1 MTKFRTAKE
10 ELSTIELH
18 NAGMP
23 IRILMMPNIP
33 GKNMIEKK
41 EYCEKNYEWIRKML
55 IFEPRG
61 GSNYYGI
68 LVTSPS
74 VDFADFGVLYMDAA
88 GWHDMCGHAS
98 IGFASYALEHKLIKV
113 VEDRPEVVFD
123 TPAGI
128 VHLSA
133 DLDNGSVKQM
143 RMINVPSFVMKT
155 KITNLRKYGNIN
167 VTIAFGGDFYGIVD
181 MDELHLKWKP
191 EIIPE
196 LIEITKEIWN
206 NFKNEQPVHPLDKH
220 LKGLYGIRFSQK
232 VSQNP
237 LQYYGILIFGSPE
250 RPLIDRSPSGTSSSA
265 HLAYLYNLGNINTQ
279 MDVEFISAIDSMFV
293 GRIQRITKVQNYDA
307 IVPEIKTVDK
317 GYQLTG
323 YATWIV
329 DPEDSLGEGF
339 PPLQ

>member
-1 MTKFRTAKE
+1 MSKFRTTKE

-23 IRILMMPNIP
+23 VRILMMPNVP
-33 GKNMIEKK
+33 GKNMAEKK
-41 EYCEKNYEWIRKML
+41 EYCEENYEWIRKML

-68 LVTSPS
+68 IVTSPS
-74 VDFADFGVLYMDAA
+74 VDFADFGILYMDSS
-88 GWHDMCGHAS
+88 GWHDMCGHAT
-98 IGFASYALEHKLIKV
+98 IGFASYALEHKLIKGIQDKSDLV
-113 VEDRPEVVFD
+113 ID

-128 VHLSA
+128 IQLSA
-133 DLDNGSVKQM
+133 DSENGSVKQM
-143 RMINVPSFVMKT
+143 HMINVPSFVMNIKM
-155 KITNLRKYGNIN
+155 INLRKYGNIN

-181 MDELHLKWKP
+181 MDDLHLKWKP

-206 NFKNEQPVHPLDKH
+206 NLKNEQPVHPLDKH

-293 GRIQRITKVQNYDA
+293 GRMQRITKVQNYDA

-323 YATWIV
+323 FATWIV
-329 DPEDSLGEGF
+329 DPDDSLGEGF